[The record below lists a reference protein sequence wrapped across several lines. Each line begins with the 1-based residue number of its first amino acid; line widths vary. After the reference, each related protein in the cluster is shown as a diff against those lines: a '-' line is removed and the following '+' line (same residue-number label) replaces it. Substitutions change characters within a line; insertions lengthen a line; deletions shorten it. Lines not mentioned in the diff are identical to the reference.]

1 MLCIKCAFYTLL
13 FGVLAIEGNLIQNID
28 LNANAA
34 ITARVPTVFRLLL
47 TVQHSCMVDRILS
60 LDERNRACSVHRD
73 VDISSR

>member
-1 MLCIKCAFYTLL
+1 MLLLHPAFQATGYR
-13 FGVLAIEGNLIQNID
+13 IQNIG

-47 TVQHSCMVDRILS
+47 TVKHSCMVHRILS
-60 LDERNRACSVHRD
+60 LDERNRACLVHRD

>member
-1 MLCIKCAFYTLL
+1 MLLLHPAFQATGYR
-13 FGVLAIEGNLIQNID
+13 IQNID

-47 TVQHSCMVDRILS
+47 TVRHSCMVHRILS